1 VNPSTTEEVDLEA
14 LVVDQDVTP
23 DQRFCHVQA
32 ARNDEA
38 GERVWSSD
46 RPLCGDPRAT
56 RCPGRRLTAAYAGE
70 RLCPACGR
78 PYCPV
83 CIAQDRGTTL

>member
-1 VNPSTTEEVDLEA
+1 MTPSTTEAVDLAA
-14 LVVDQDVTP
+14 LLVDQDVEP
-23 DQRFCHVQA
+23 DERFCHVQA

-38 GERVWSSD
+38 GVRVWASD
-46 RPLCGDPRAT
+46 RPICGSPSAT

-70 RLCPACGR
+70 KVCPACGR

-83 CIAQDRGTTL
+83 CVAQNRGATS